1 MEIVLAIATLLG
13 GVTAVWFFW
22 DKAREFTLGTSKVNT
37 HDLELFEQY
46 KGMFV
51 TTGAAEFYRQHD
63 FLAQFS
69 EDYWR
74 PLSSYVDNWY
84 KPDFEF
90 SNSKL
95 QKQHKTLYEAAE
107 KLGTAIAGNTVT
119 IAPTYKMRSVRPDN
133 LAFGPIPDH
142 IKEEAKEIN
151 GLVPAFIKAH
161 DDFVKLGNRELY

>member
-1 MEIVLAIATLLG
+1 MEIILAIATLLG
-13 GVTAVWFFW
+13 GITALWFFR
-22 DKAREFTLGTSKVNT
+22 DKVIDIAHESSKVNT

-46 KGMFV
+46 KSMFV
-51 TTGAAEFYRQHD
+51 TTGVAEFYRQHD

-74 PLSSYVDNWY
+74 PLSRYVDTWY
-84 KPDFEF
+84 KPDYEF

-95 QKQHKTLYEAAE
+95 RKKHKTLYAAAE
-107 KLGTAIAGNTVT
+107 KLGITIAGNTVT

-133 LAFGPIPDH
+133 LAFEPIPNH
-142 IKEEAKEIN
+142 IKEDAKEIN
-151 GLVPAFIKAH
+151 SLIPAFIKAH